1 MKDLVRFTRLYMVRY
16 WHWYLAGIITIA
28 ATNWLTVTVPLY
40 LADGIDILAEG
51 GSIDEVTPIA
61 ITIALMGAALAIIR
75 TASRLFFFIPG
86 RLVEADVKHDV
97 FATLLK
103 QQREFLSQW
112 PPADIISRASNDIH
126 LLRMLAGFSVMQAFN
141 TLFAVT
147 MVSIQMVRIS
157 SDLTL
162 AMLPALFIG
171 LGLTQFFIRAMFK
184 LVKAVQEQLSD
195 LSDHILSSYQGVATI
210 QGFVALSSFTKQFDE
225 KNNRYLK
232 TSLKRANIRTVIAP
246 ILTLT
251 ASVNLFLLL
260 YLGGNMAIEG
270 SLTVGRFVAM
280 ITLVGTVIQPLRSMS
295 FLFALFKEAQSS
307 IERVFEVMLPK
318 PDRPDLPN
326 PEMPPT
332 TPPTIEVKALNFSYP
347 GESENPFGL
356 QNIDLTIPSG
366 STLGIFGRTGSGKS
380 TLLALLARV
389 YNPPKGSISIDGIDI
404 TKIDLDAWRSEMTLV
419 PQTAFLFSESLK
431 DNVMLAS
438 NDEAQFTRAIADAS
452 LTQDLTSL
460 ANGVDTLVGEE
471 GLTLSGGQR
480 QRVAIARA
488 LMRKPNLLLLDDVL
502 SAVDHETEHQLI
514 DAFHARG
521 GATKVIVS
529 HRTSALQ
536 RADNIVVLDEGAL
549 VDQGTH
555 SELISRPGIYQ
566 DAWSAQ

>member
-1 MKDLVRFTRLYMVRY
+1 MKALLHFTRLYMMRY
-16 WHWYLAGIITIA
+16 WHWYLAGIVTIA
-28 ATNWLTVTVPLY
+28 VTNWLTVTVPLY

-51 GSIDEVTPIA
+51 GSVSDVTPIA
-61 ITIALMGAALAIIR
+61 LTIALMGAALAVIR

-126 LLRMLAGFSVMQAFN
+126 LLRMLAGFSIMQAFN

-157 SDLTL
+157 SELTL
-162 AMLPALFIG
+162 TMLPPLIIG

-210 QGFVALSSFTKQFDE
+210 QGFVALPAFTKQFDE
-225 KNNRYLK
+225 KNERYLG

-246 ILTLT
+246 LLTLT
-251 ASVNLFLLL
+251 ASFNLFLLL
-260 YLGGNMAIEG
+260 YLGGGMAVEG
-270 SLTVGRFVAM
+270 SLSVGRLVAM

-318 PDRPDLPN
+318 PDRPELPN
-326 PEMPPT
+326 PEMPSA
-332 TPPTIEVKALNFSYP
+332 TPPTIEIKGLNFSYP
-347 GESENPFGL
+347 DVSENPFEL
-356 QNIDLTIPSG
+356 QDIELSIPSG
-366 STLGIFGRTGSGKS
+366 STLGVFGRTGSGKS
-380 TLLALLARV
+380 TLLALLARI
-389 YNPPKGSISIDGIDI
+389 YNPPQGSVNVDGIDL
-404 TKIDLDAWRSEMTLV
+404 TKIDLDAWRGVMTLV

-431 DNVMLAS
+431 DNVMLAAT
-438 NDEAQFTRAIADAS
+438 DESLFHRSVSDAS
-452 LTQDLTSL
+452 LTQDLTAL
-460 ANGVDTLVGEE
+460 AKGEDTLVGEE

-488 LMRKPNLLLLDDVL
+488 LMTKPNLLLLDDVL

-514 DAFHARG
+514 EAFHARG

-536 RADNIVVLDEGAL
+536 RADNIIVLDEGA
-549 VDQGTH
+549 VVAQGTH
-555 SELISRPGIYQ
+555 SELITRPGIYQ
-566 DAWSAQ
+566 DAWRAQ